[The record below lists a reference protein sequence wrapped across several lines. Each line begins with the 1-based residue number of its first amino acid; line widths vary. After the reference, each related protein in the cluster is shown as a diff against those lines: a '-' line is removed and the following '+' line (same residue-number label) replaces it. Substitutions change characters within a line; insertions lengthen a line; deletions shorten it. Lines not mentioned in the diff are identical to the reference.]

1 MKTLSLTFLAVL
13 LMLSVSLKAQKKAQ
27 PDNGMIAVV
36 QTQTTLGKTQQTHYK
51 MTNNNSVSMD
61 FALYRQMNNGSW
73 DVVKHLDLPPGETYE
88 DVSNFTGYNGKY
100 VLYSAPHSDW
110 ASFPNTAD
118 IGGLANSTGTPSAMP
133 APTTQPATTTT
144 PTNH

>member
-1 MKTLSLTFLAVL
+1 MKTWSLILMTVL
-13 LMLSVSLKAQKKAQ
+13 LVVSASLKAQKKAQ

-73 DVVKHLDLPPGETYE
+73 DVMKHLDLQPGQTYE
-88 DVSNFTGYNGKY
+88 DISDFTGYNGKY
-100 VLYSAPHSDW
+100 VLYSAAHSDW

-118 IGGLANSTGTPSAMP
+118 IGGLVNGAAASPPVPITP
-133 APTTQPATTTT
+133 PATT
-144 PTNH
+144 PSPNH